1 MEMAFEDQTYG
12 NTTFGS
18 YEYSNEIFSS
28 SESSQLAQADWMGAC
43 TTIQQ
48 VLHQPCE
55 SYVNS
60 DGTLTSEGER
70 AVKCITNGAVL
81 AGGGLSFGLPSTSR
95 PCYPH

>member
-28 SESSQLAQADWMGAC
+28 SESSQLAQAVWMGAC

-70 AVKCITNGAVL
+70 AVKC
-81 AGGGLSFGLPSTSR
+81 SS
-95 PCYPH
+95 